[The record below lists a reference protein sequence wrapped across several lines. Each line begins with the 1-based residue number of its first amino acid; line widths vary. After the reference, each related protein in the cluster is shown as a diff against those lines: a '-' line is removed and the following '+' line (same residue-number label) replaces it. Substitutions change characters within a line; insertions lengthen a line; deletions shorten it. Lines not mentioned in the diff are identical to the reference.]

1 MDKGRDIVNVQGVHR
16 TSTLYKKAEVLRDP
30 VFHHCHITNITDDP
44 LNISESNK
52 VLCLFEVPQLSCTF
66 IDDFLL
72 IYHHALPTHYFTSL
86 KLV

>member
-52 VLCLFEVPQLSCTF
+52 VLCLFEVP
-66 IDDFLL
+66 
-72 IYHHALPTHYFTSL
+72 HVHSL
-86 KLV
+86 MIFY